1 MSVNPIGH
9 MPRGRRSQLY
19 GLEFRCDCEWE
30 QCNEHFADL
39 GGLQTHQLGHFKS
52 RYEVAVHGN
61 VTPHCGLCDI
71 PLDLSDWDYWERHS
85 HYHAWTIW
93 LRVKGT
99 QIQKIND
106 WPSCLADPSSRNQV
120 PELPTPFGCGWEY
133 CEYRTNNISEFMVH
147 VSKHPDEYTDSR
159 YPPDAELKCLW
170 ENCTYVARRLKNLT
184 SHLDSHVQGKRVGC
198 PSCGLLLVNFG
209 KFEDHLK
216 RQQIQLV
223 NKSSETVPTLHH
235 SVQPVRCSRCQ
246 RLFAT
251 EKLLLTH
258 MQRHVNTVKCPFC
271 DMTVFDKTV
280 LDRHI
285 LFRHTSEKPFA
296 CDQCDYRCKL
306 ACLLT
311 RHVQLRHKKSS
322 RLNKVIMDT
331 DLDNQPSPTSTTP
344 VLGPLAAAGALSL
357 LNSADNGSSVLPEQ
371 TKRIS
376 YNPNTSICSRSVFQ
390 SARWIRCAQPGCRFR
405 TTKRLGYFVHI
416 GRKHPTLFQTQ
427 VTEAAAATRSDYPCL
442 PGFYACH
449 LCPVIKRR
457 GFDLSKHLMRDHQL
471 TRPSG
476 HVRFTYAISDDGQY
490 RLQRTRLDT
499 VPVATALLGETVVN
513 RLLTTT
519 TTQPTS
525 VAS

>member
-1 MSVNPIGH
+1 

-19 GLEFRCDCEWE
+19 GLEFHCDCEWE
-30 QCNEHFADL
+30 ECNKHFTDL
-39 GGLQTHQLGHFKS
+39 SGLQTHQLDHFKS
-52 RYEVAVHGN
+52 RYEVAIRSDVG
-61 VTPHCGLCDI
+61 PRCGLCNVL
-71 PLDLSDWDYWERHS
+71 LDLNDWDYWERHS

-93 LRVKGT
+93 LRIKGT

-133 CEYRTNNISEFMVH
+133 CEYRTNNISEFLVH

-184 SHLDSHVQGKRVGC
+184 SHLDSHVQGKRVAC
-198 PSCGLLLVNFG
+198 PSCGLLLVNFA

-223 NKSSETVPTLHH
+223 NKSSEVVPTLHH

-311 RHVQLRHKKSS
+311 RHVQLRHSKKPS
-322 RLNKVIMDT
+322 RINKIIMDT
-331 DLDNQPSPTSTTP
+331 DLDNHPSPTCPTP

-357 LNSADNGSSVLPEQ
+357 LNSADNGSSVLSEQ

-416 GRKHPTLFQTQ
+416 GRKHPSLFQTQ
-427 VTEAAAATRSDYPCL
+427 VTEAAAANSSQSGYPCL
-442 PGFYACH
+442 AGLYACH
-449 LCPVIKRR
+449 LCPMVKRR

-519 TTQPTS
+519 ATQPTS

>member
-1 MSVNPIGH
+1 
-9 MPRGRRSQLY
+9 MPRFSL
-19 GLEFRCDCEWE
+19 F
-30 QCNEHFADL
+30 FA
-39 GGLQTHQLGHFKS
+39 
-52 RYEVAVHGN
+52 VAGSYISIRI
-61 VTPHCGLCDI
+61 LDI
-71 PLDLSDWDYWERHS
+71 
-85 HYHAWTIW
+85 
-93 LRVKGT
+93 
-99 QIQKIND
+99 
-106 WPSCLADPSSRNQV
+106 
-120 PELPTPFGCGWEY
+120 
-133 CEYRTNNISEFMVH
+133 
-147 VSKHPDEYTDSR
+147 
-159 YPPDAELKCLW
+159 
-170 ENCTYVARRLKNLT
+170 
-184 SHLDSHVQGKRVGC
+184 
-198 PSCGLLLVNFG
+198 
-209 KFEDHLK
+209 DHLVSYP
-216 RQQIQLV
+216 QLIEFIFSARSV
-223 NKSSETVPTLHH
+223 VLH
-235 SVQPVRCSRCQ
+235 
-246 RLFAT
+246 
-251 EKLLLTH
+251 
-258 MQRHVNTVKCPFC
+258 
-271 DMTVFDKTV
+271 
-280 LDRHI
+280 RHI

-331 DLDNQPSPTSTTP
+331 DLDSYQLVLVRSTRAQTDIDTMFCGARSQSVSLGRLEQAVDHIGLAVLVTLEEGAKNLQYGLFSYELPDQPSPTNPAP
-344 VLGPLAAAGALSL
+344 VIGPLAAAGALSL
-357 LNSADNGSSVLPEQ
+357 LNSADNGSSVLSEQ

-427 VTEAAAATRSDYPCL
+427 VTEAAAATGSQSDYPCL
-442 PGFYACH
+442 PGLYACH